1 MKSFILLI
9 MLSTELCFAMDLSK
23 YGIKPTFTF
32 DAQAKK
38 AEQFWTLDSTALEY
52 VISSKKI
59 DDKEFKMI
67 YRNDDGK
74 AFANIITP
82 NQLKTVQ
89 EYQIYKS
96 GKYQDTIP
104 YTAYSY
110 FVAGID
116 TTLPQTPKKM
126 LILVDDTF
134 IDSLAPQLEAYQT
147 KLAENFITSIVLPA
161 PRAEKFNAK
170 AVSVTKNIILKYKQ
184 LNPDISSVLLLGRI
198 AVPYSGDIAPDGHP
212 EHQGA
217 WHTDGYY
224 GDLVDNWTDETVSSK
239 KSSFPRQF
247 NLQLDGKFD
256 QVRYDTVS
264 LAIGRV
270 DFFDMPA
277 FGESELELLQ
287 RYLEK
292 NIAYRSAKP
301 TNRNGIVFDNFKN
314 IYSSNA
320 VENINNICNSTN
332 VEYGRIRELSRT
344 KSYLLAYANG
354 GGTSTSIEEGLYT
367 AELAKFPMNVTF
379 LSIFGSYN
387 IDFDFQD
394 NLLRAAL
401 ASKPANLV
409 CYSGTFPQWHLYRMG
424 FGYSIGEAL
433 LQVQNNKGQYPSN
446 YDIETRGVHIALLGD
461 PTLDLFPSN
470 DLVIISS
477 SKDNTTLKVKLNYKE
492 AEAKL
497 IGFKTYI
504 LKDGFSNMQEL
515 AEYDSAKR
523 DFSFDL
529 NEVGESPMLICPI
542 LEYTVSTGQF
552 RKIGGGKLINTK

>member
-1 MKSFILLI
+1 MLLA
-9 MLSTELCFAMDLSK
+9 ELCFAMDLSK
-23 YGIKPTFTF
+23 YGIKPKFTF

-38 AEQFWTLDSTALEY
+38 AEQFWILDSTAKEY

-59 DDKEFKMI
+59 SDKEFKMI

-74 AFANIITP
+74 AFGNVITS

-96 GKYQDTIP
+96 GRYQDTIP
-104 YTAYSY
+104 YSAYSY

-116 TTLPQTPKKM
+116 TTLPLAAKKM

-134 IDSLAPQLEAYQT
+134 LDTIAPLIKEYQT
-147 KLAENFITSIVLPA
+147 KLAENFIASIVLPA
-161 PRAEKFNAK
+161 PRAEQFNAK
-170 AVSVTKNIILKYKQ
+170 SVSVTKNIILKCKK
-184 LNPDISSVLLLGRI
+184 LHPDISSVLLLGRI

-217 WHTDGYY
+217 WHADGYY
-224 GDLVDNWTDETVSSK
+224 GDLADNWSDETVSSI
-239 KSSFPRQF
+239 KSSFQRQF
-247 NLQLDGKFD
+247 NLPLDGKFD

-277 FGESELELLQ
+277 FGESEHELLQ

-301 TNRNGIVFDNFKN
+301 INRNGIVFDNFKN

-320 VENINNICNSTN
+320 AENINNICNSEN

-344 KSYLLAYANG
+344 KSYLLGYANG
-354 GGTSTSIEEGLYT
+354 GGTSTSIEDGLYT
-367 AELAKFPMNVTF
+367 EELAKFPMNVTF
-379 LSIFGSYN
+379 LSVFGSYN

-424 FGYSIGEAL
+424 FGYSIGDAL
-433 LQVQNNKGQYPSN
+433 LQVQNNYNIYPSN

-470 DLVIISS
+470 DLEIVSS
-477 SKDNTTLKVKLNYKE
+477 LKDNTTLKVKLNYKE
-492 AEAKL
+492 SEAKL
-497 IGFKTYI
+497 VGFKTYL
-504 LKDGFSNMQEL
+504 LKDGFSNLQEL
-515 AEYDSAKR
+515 EEIDSAKR
-523 DFSFDL
+523 DFSFDM
-529 NEVGESPMLICPI
+529 NDVGNNSVLIYPI
-542 LEYTVSTGQF
+542 FEYTVSTGIF
-552 RKIGGGKLINTK
+552 RKLGGGKLISSK